1 MFLAI
6 GFKIDSRFMVDTLR
20 SEVHTNANGL
30 VDYKAS
36 LNKFAALLLVRRIN
50 KKYHVNLQ

>member
-1 MFLAI
+1 MFAV

-20 SEVHTNANGL
+20 SEVHTSANGL

-36 LNKFAALLLVRRIN
+36 LNKFAALLLVRQQYMRSI
-50 KKYHVNLQ
+50 

>member
-1 MFLAI
+1 
-6 GFKIDSRFMVDTLR
+6 
-20 SEVHTNANGL
+20 